1 MSVRVSYNGKKLSE
15 IFSQANLEKANYIVA
30 SQAMQD
36 MDQFVPLKQ
45 GNLAGSAHISG
56 NKQTIVYD
64 QPYAKAQFYGFI
76 TNYKTGKISRIRN
89 YTPTEGRSPSRRWD
103 LKAKSLYMNRWL
115 NKVTDSLLGGQ

>member
-36 MDQFVPLKQ
+36 MDQFVPFKQ
-45 GNLAGSAHISG
+45 GHLAGSAHISG

-76 TNYKTGKISRIRN
+76 TNYKTGKVSRIHN